1 MKVKGSALRSTMHYI
16 RDHYPPDQVGKIMD
30 QLDPEHRK
38 LLERPIL
45 VSDWHEA
52 EILVRLMKAAAAV
65 SGEDG
70 RTLWARI
77 GRQSCDDGLNTV
89 YKIFFRLG
97 SPSYILKRGFQL
109 WNNYYSDGVMVVEN
123 ITDQGADVKLTKNAF
138 PDECMCIRITGWM
151 ERSIELS
158 GGKGVKIVH
167 KTCVHRGDAE
177 CTWRGDWA

>member
-1 MKVKGSALRSTMHYI
+1 MKVKGSALRSTLNFI
-16 RDHYPPDQVGKIMD
+16 REHHPPEQVEKML
-30 QLDPEHRK
+30 QHLKPEHKK

-52 EILVRLMKAAAAV
+52 VILVDLMKAV
-65 SGEDG
+65 PTVTGEDG
-70 RTLWARI
+70 RSLWHRI
-77 GRQSCDDGLNTV
+77 GRQSADDGLNTV
-89 YKIFFRLG
+89 YKVFFRLG
-97 SPSYILKRGFQL
+97 SPSYILKRGLQL

-123 ITDQGADVKLTKNAF
+123 ITDQGADVRLTKNAF

-158 GGKGVKIVH
+158 GGKGVRIAH